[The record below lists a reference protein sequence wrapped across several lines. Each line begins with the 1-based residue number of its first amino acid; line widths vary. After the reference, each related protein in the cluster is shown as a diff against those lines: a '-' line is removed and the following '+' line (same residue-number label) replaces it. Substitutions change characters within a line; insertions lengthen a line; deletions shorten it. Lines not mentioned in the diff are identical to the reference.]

1 MPVRR
6 GSRRSARRAATAAS
20 MGSMT
25 RKNITTAEITAGRI
39 DAEHLL
45 SLTSADAADAER
57 AVPPFRLT
65 QLVMARFDMDVV
77 EAAVFLTFCGAATT
91 PTPQNADAEFHAHLR
106 RVIDRY
112 RLDCLFVEDAPGQY
126 RHTTRPRGYDYS
138 VDAVHPK
145 DMETWRADY
154 RNMHSVHQ
162 MFAAS
167 IILLYCGEKDR
178 VCLRRGPFLLHADS
192 ARHAARERGAASAV
206 GR

>member
-1 MPVRR
+1 
-6 GSRRSARRAATAAS
+6 

-25 RKNITTAEITAGRI
+25 RKNITTAEITAGRT

-77 EAAVFLTFCGAATT
+77 EAAVFLNFCGAAPT
-91 PTPQNADAEFHAHLR
+91 PTQQNADAEFHAQLR

-126 RHTTRPRGYDYS
+126 HHTTRPRGYDYS
-138 VDAVHPK
+138 VDVVHPK

-154 RNMHSVHQ
+154 RNMHSVQQ
-162 MFAAS
+162 MFATS
-167 IILLYCGEKDR
+167 IIWLYRGGNDR
-178 VCLRRGPFLLHADS
+178 VWLRRVPPHWPAHSSPLARPARS
-192 ARHAARERGAASAV
+192 AHSRLWRL
-206 GR
+206 

>member
-1 MPVRR
+1 
-6 GSRRSARRAATAAS
+6 

-25 RKNITTAEITAGRI
+25 RNNITTAEITAGRT

-65 QLVMARFDMDVV
+65 ELVVLGFDMDGV
-77 EAAVFLTFCGAATT
+77 EAAVFLNFCGAAPT
-91 PTPQNADAEFHAHLR
+91 PAPQNADAEFHAHLR

-112 RLDCLFVEDAPGQY
+112 RLDCLFVEDAPGRY
-126 RHTTRPRGYDYS
+126 HHATRPRGYDYS
-138 VDAVHPK
+138 VDVVHPK

-154 RNMHSVHQ
+154 RNMHSVQQ

-167 IILLYCGEKDR
+167 IIWLYRGGKDR
-178 VCLRRGPFLLHADS
+178 VWLRRVHGPSPATDALVALRA
-192 ARHAARERGAASAV
+192 RGAVS
-206 GR
+206 

>member
-1 MPVRR
+1 
-6 GSRRSARRAATAAS
+6 

-25 RKNITTAEITAGRI
+25 RKNITTAEITASRT
-39 DAEHLL
+39 DAELLL
-45 SLTSADAADAER
+45 SFTSADAADAER

-77 EAAVFLTFCGAATT
+77 EAAVFLNFCAAVPT

-126 RHTTRPRGYDYS
+126 HHTTRPRGYDYL

-154 RNMHSVHQ
+154 RNMHSVQQ
-162 MFAAS
+162 MFEAS
-167 IILLYCGEKDR
+167 IIWLYRGGKDR
-178 VCLRRGPFLLHADS
+178 VWLRRVPLPRRAPQALPALR
-192 ARHAARERGAASAV
+192 ANGAPSHL
-206 GR
+206 GRLVFFFPPPSD

>member
-1 MPVRR
+1 
-6 GSRRSARRAATAAS
+6 
-20 MGSMT
+20 MT
-25 RKNITTAEITAGRI
+25 RKNITTAEITAGRT
-39 DAEHLL
+39 DAELLL
-45 SLTSADAADAER
+45 SFTSADAADAER

-77 EAAVFLTFCGAATT
+77 EAAVFLNFCGAAPT

-126 RHTTRPRGYDYS
+126 HHATRPRGYDYS
-138 VDAVHPK
+138 VDVVHPK

-154 RNMHSVHQ
+154 RNMHSVQQ

-167 IILLYCGEKDR
+167 IIWLYRGGKDR
-178 VCLRRGPFLLHADS
+178 VWLRRVPCTWPATEALHAL
-192 ARHAARERGAASAV
+192 RESGALSDW
-206 GR
+206 GRLIFLFPGW

>member
-1 MPVRR
+1 
-6 GSRRSARRAATAAS
+6 
-20 MGSMT
+20 MT
-25 RKNITTAEITAGRI
+25 RKNITTAEITAGRT

-77 EAAVFLTFCGAATT
+77 EAAVFLNFCGAAPT

-126 RHTTRPRGYDYS
+126 HHTTRPRGYDYS

-154 RNMHSVHQ
+154 RNMHSVRGKGSRL
-162 MFAAS
+162 AAAGTLHLAS
-167 IILLYCGEKDR
+167 DR
-178 VCLRRGPFLLHADS
+178 GASC
-192 ARHAARERGAASAV
+192 AARKWRPFGLGSSDFLISGLV
-206 GR
+206 RLSIHP

>member
-1 MPVRR
+1 
-6 GSRRSARRAATAAS
+6 
-20 MGSMT
+20 MT
-25 RKNITTAEITAGRI
+25 RKNITTAEITAGRTN
-39 DAEHLL
+39 AELLL

-77 EAAVFLTFCGAATT
+77 EAAVFLNFCAAAPT

-126 RHTTRPRGYDYS
+126 HHTTRPRGYDYL

-145 DMETWRADY
+145 DMETWRANY
-154 RNMHSVHQ
+154 RNMHSVQQ

-167 IILLYCGEKDR
+167 IIWLYRGGRIASGCGGYPAPGQR
-178 VCLRRGPFLLHADS
+178 PRRFMRCAKVAPF
-192 ARHAARERGAASAV
+192 RTGV
-206 GR
+206 V